1 MFHGRENIPGY
12 FTASRVCPC
21 KLSFPPL
28 HCRLDQALHHVLTE
42 TPHAQWVFH
51 NVSLHNHTIGY
62 LHDVKRRKVLQEIDR
77 LSNLDPADLPADSR
91 YLLEIYFNT
100 LQKSTLAHQ
109 LYWLL
114 AIKAAVT
121 EGRRHR
127 RRTLRFHMQQRSIEY
142 INRQTTIPRHG
153 MHNILTGALSSQGTP
168 TTRTRNLPTTMVRQT
183 AALSVLHSMEHY
195 WSPKPTTTRTRP
207 HPSPTMLD
215 FRDTKRLQLD

>member
-1 MFHGRENIPGY
+1 MEGKIYREILLLQESVLARSP
-12 FTASRVCPC
+12 
-21 KLSFPPL
+21 PPL
-28 HCRLDQALHHVLTE
+28 SIADWTKHLITYSLQIY
-42 TPHAQWVFH
+42 HAQWVFRNLSVH
-51 NVSLHNHTIGY
+51 DYTVGY
-62 LHDVKRRKVLQEIDR
+62 IHDVKRRKVLQEIDR

-153 MHNILTGALSSQGTP
+153 MHNILTGALSIRGTP
-168 TTRTRNLPTTMVRQT
+168 TTRTRNLPTTMVRKK
-183 AALSVLHSMEHY
+183 AALSVLHTMEHDWY
-195 WSPKPTTTRTRP
+195 PKPTTTRTLP
-207 HPSPTMLD
+207 HPSSTMLD
-215 FRDTKRLQLD
+215 FRDIKRQRTD